1 MNMGALRN
9 NKEGFSILEAVIAMA
24 LFMLLATAVVGI
36 FVIGSQGSKQ
46 GVEYVVAAGYLQEA
60 TEAVRSIRNRDYAEI
75 TAGTYGL
82 DTSSGYYEFD
92 GTSDVLDEYTR
103 TITIEDV
110 ERDGS
115 NNIVASG
122 GADDPNTKRVTVNIT
137 WDTLTGKNQNVDHVF
152 YIHNFVS
159 EVTWVQD
166 LTSEFDSGN
175 FHSSDS
181 ASSDDGEV
189 VLRGMQADW
198 SGLSVAYDVDLEG
211 NGDRVA
217 LYYDET
223 QDLLFSLSENTTD
236 NEFQAIQ
243 VHGSSTATP
252 TELRGFDV
260 GGANGTDFVISGDY
274 AYIATEDNSAEIMVV
289 DIFTM
294 TQVNTIDLAGNGDA
308 TGVDITGSTLVIVRD
323 NSGDEEMYFYDVST
337 PEGTLTELGST
348 ELSENMTDVVVSS
361 SYAFATSTDNTDELF
376 VVRISDYTEVNTVNL
391 TGDENANALTLVGSN
406 LYIVKNDDGSEEDV
420 YLLDVSSPEGS
431 ITTTSS
437 LDTGTDNND
446 IVIDADEDF
455 AFVATDDNSEEVLVI
470 DLSSFTATQ
479 TGNTNSNSNANA
491 IAQFGGQLFV
501 GTDDDSRELALF
513 KTNEGGWDFPALI
526 GSANK
531 SGNHDAYS
539 IDVDGTF
546 AYLGTDANGSDDEL
560 FIYDISTPSSPT
572 LLGSFDVGADVYD
585 LDADGDYVYLATA
598 DNSRELDIIDVST
611 KSSPVRVGSYNMSGN
626 NNAFA
631 VEYLSGSVY
640 MGRDSSGNDEFW
652 IIDVSTPASPTLTGS
667 MNHGGDINDVVVDG
681 TEVYAATDANSA
693 ELLVIDIS
701 TPGTPVSLGTLDL
714 TGDDNGE
721 SVDVSGSTVVV
732 GRDEMGSGD
741 ELVVI
746 DVTTPASPS
755 VLGSGD
761 VSDDAWTVQIDGDY
775 VYVASDENDEEFQ
788 RWDISTPA
796 SPTLVSDYDLDADG
810 RDLFWTGTHAYL
822 ATEHNSLE
830 LQIIGPASSPSD
842 YALEGTFTSEVY
854 DAGSAV
860 TWDTIAWTGGGS
872 TSTTFKM
879 EVGST
884 TVDDSF
890 STVALANTYDDPV
903 VVTLLLES
911 ANTEPVTV
919 RLDNVGASSFDL
931 ALQSPSGASLSTD
944 TVYYMVVEEGDWT
957 MPDGTLIE
965 AGTIDDG
972 TVAYK
977 NNWSG
982 TTVSFA
988 SSFSAA
994 PVVFHNVMTY
1004 NDSDWIDS
1012 VIFSPGSRTSPPTTS
1027 GFDVSLN
1034 GAEAVTSH
1042 STETIGWIAIEQGTG
1057 SIDGVDFEV
1066 DQTTDSVLGHD
1077 NGCNTFSFSSAF
1089 AAAPLVLIDGQE
1101 QDGNDGSWGVGCS
1114 LSASQVGMHAEEDQE
1129 TDSERAH
1136 TTEVFGWAAFES
1148 AFDYAASATTS
1159 SYFRVR
1165 SASSSAGLDSAR
1177 WVGSDGTP
1185 STTYSASGA
1194 SITTDSEA
1202 SGTRYFQYKIYL
1214 FGDGSNTP
1222 SVEDVTITYH

>member
-1 MNMGALRN
+1 MAELPS
-9 NKEGFSILEAVIAMA
+9 NKQGFSILEAIIAIA
-24 LFMLLATAVVGI
+24 LFMLVATAVVGI
-36 FVIGSQGSKQ
+36 FVVGSQGSKQ
-46 GVEYVVAAGYLQEA
+46 GIEYVVAAGYLQEG
-60 TEAVRSIRNRDYAEI
+60 TEAVRSIRNRDFAEI

-82 DTSSGYYEFD
+82 DTGSGYYEFD

-122 GADDPNTKRVTVNIT
+122 GTDDPNTKRVTVNIT
-137 WDTLTGKNQNVDHVF
+137 WETLTGKNQNVDHVF
-152 YIHNFVS
+152 YIHNFIS
-159 EVTWVQD
+159 EVTWIQD
-166 LTSEFDSGN
+166 LTSEFNTGY

-181 ASSDDGEV
+181 ASAGDGEV
-189 VLRGMQADW
+189 VLRTMQGDW
-198 SGLSVAYDVDLEG
+198 SGLSIAYDVDLEG

-223 QDLLFSLSENTTD
+223 QDLLFSLSENTTEY
-236 NEFQAIQ
+236 EFQAIE
-243 VHGSSTATP
+243 VHAASTSTP

-260 GGANGTDFVISGDY
+260 GGADGTDFVISGDY
-274 AYIATEDNSAEIMVV
+274 AYIATEDNNAEVMVV
-289 DIFTM
+289 DIFSM
-294 TQVNTIDLAGNGDA
+294 SQVNTIDLSGDADA
-308 TGVDITGSTLVIVRD
+308 TGIDITGSTLVIVRD
-323 NSGDEEMYFYDVST
+323 SSGDDEMYFYDVST

-391 TGDENANALTLVGSN
+391 SGDENPNGLALVGSN
-406 LYIVKNDDGSEEDV
+406 LYIARNDDGSEADLYV
-420 YLLDVSSPEGS
+420 LDVSSPEGS
-431 ITTTSS
+431 ITTTDS
-437 LDTGTDNND
+437 LDTETDNND
-446 IVIDADEDF
+446 IVIDADEDY

-470 DLSSFTATQ
+470 DLSTFTVAQ
-479 TGNTNSNSNANA
+479 TGNTSSNSNANA
-491 IAQFGGQLFV
+491 IAQFGGQIFA
-501 GTDDDSRELALF
+501 GTDDDSVELAVF
-513 KTNEGGWDFPALI
+513 KTNEGGWDFPALT

-531 SGNHDAYS
+531 SGSHDAYAV
-539 IDVDGTF
+539 DVDGTF
-546 AYLGTDANGSDDEL
+546 AYLGTDGNGSDDEL

-585 LDADGDYVYLATA
+585 LDAVGDYVYMATA

-611 KSSPVRVGSYNMSGN
+611 KSSPVRAGSYNMSGN

-631 VEYLSGSVY
+631 VEYVSGSVY

-652 IIDVSTPASPTLTGS
+652 IIDVSTPSSPSLTGS

-701 TPGTPVSLGTLDL
+701 TPASPTSLGTLDL
-714 TGDDNGE
+714 SGNDNGE
-721 SVDVSGSTVVV
+721 SVDVSGTTVVV
-732 GRDEMGSGD
+732 GRDNMDSGD
-741 ELVVI
+741 EFVVI
-746 DVTTPASPS
+746 DVSTPSSPS
-755 VLGSGD
+755 ELGSGD
-761 VSDDAWTVQIDGDY
+761 VSDDAWAVQIDGDY
-775 VYVASDENDEEFQ
+775 VYVSSDENDEEFQ
-788 RWDISTPA
+788 RWDISTPS
-796 SPTLVSDYDLDADG
+796 SPTLVADYDLDADG
-810 RDLFWTGTHAYL
+810 RDLFWDGTHAYI
-822 ATEHNSLE
+822 ATEHNSFE
-830 LQIIGPASSPSD
+830 MQIIGPASAPSD
-842 YALEGTFTSEVY
+842 YAPEGTFTSVVY

-860 TWDTIAWTGGGS
+860 TWDNIAWTGGGS

-890 STVALANTYDDPV
+890 STVALTNTYDDPV
-903 VVTLLLES
+903 VVPLFMES
-911 ANTEPVTV
+911 ANTEPVSV

-944 TVYYMVVEEGDWT
+944 TVYYMVVEEGAWT

-965 AGTIDDG
+965 AGTVDDG

-977 NNWSG
+977 NSWSG
-982 TTVSFA
+982 TTVSYA
-988 SSFSAA
+988 SSFSTA

-1042 STETIGWIAIEQGTG
+1042 SSETIGWIAIEQGAGT
-1057 SIDGVDFEV
+1057 IDGVDFEV
-1066 DQTTDSVLGHD
+1066 DQTSDSVLGHD
-1077 NGCNTFSFSSAF
+1077 NGCYTFSFSSSF
-1089 AAAPLVLIDGQE
+1089 SSAPLVFIDGQE

-1114 LSASQVGMHAEEDQE
+1114 VSTSQVGMHAEEDQE

-1148 AFDYAASATTS
+1148 AFAYEATASTS
-1159 SYFRVR
+1159 VYFRVR

-1185 STTYSASGA
+1185 STTYSTSGA
-1194 SITTDSEA
+1194 SITTDSGA

-1214 FGDGSNTP
+1214 FGDGAATP
-1222 SVEDVTITYH
+1222 SIEDVTITYH